1 MIETGCAPGN
11 PAEIGYSAPPSP
23 QNFHIFLVIF
33 HIL

>member
-11 PAEIGYSAPPSP
+11 PAEVGYSTTPNP

-33 HIL
+33 YIL